1 MNARV
6 VGLIA
11 VVFPFAASAQTS
23 GPDSVAIRV
32 LPNEQQI
39 AGAVSPAPE
48 DMRAGATVLGYTPEG
63 KLTTL
68 RAGTN
73 DLICLADDPARPGF
87 HAACY
92 HRALEPFMARGRALR
107 ARGLN
112 PDQVDSLRLKEVKSR
127 RLTMPT
133 RATALYQLSAP
144 ADSVDALTGTAR
156 GARALHVMYIPY
168 ATEKSTGLSGKP
180 IKGPWLMDAG
190 LPWAH
195 IMYTP

>member
-68 RAGTN
+68 RVGTN

-112 PDQVDSLRLKEVKSR
+112 PDQVDSLRR
-127 RLTMPT
+127 P
-133 RATALYQLSAP
+133 TALYQLSAP